1 MKRSKL
7 GTVVF
12 LLSLLILF
20 PCLGRAADVDVILRD
35 VSGGQAVGK
44 ADIAG
49 QHFELKVAR
58 LASATEFIVEVLGSF
73 TQGSVVVGRF
83 LTGARGGA
91 MFRIEVTSVDLSLVE
106 EIKVRFPDGG
116 AGTVVMRG
124 LVR

>member
-91 MFRIEVTSVDLSLVE
+91 RFRIEVTSVDLSLVE